1 MCQVSWKKRRDV
13 FIQVNMVKR
22 LTIPRADHKCC
33 SPVHIK
39 VLREVRRWEYN
50 SDELGYKKKKKKNQQ
65 EFALKSAQEERVR
78 GWEQQALAQRLAL
91 WRREPLWAEQ
101 FVEGQRMIAYE
112 LTDITGLIKTKG
124 HWHTRASPLWRSVSC
139 WLKEL
144 TVWVDSSLFMTWP
157 LVEDARPIKKHA
169 CAH

>member
-1 MCQVSWKKRRDV
+1 MG
-13 FIQVNMVKR
+13 KR
-22 LTIPRADHKCC
+22 LTIPRADHECC
-33 SPVHIK
+33 SSLHIK
-39 VLREVRRWEYN
+39 VLREARRWEYN
-50 SDELGYKKKKKKNQQ
+50 NDKLGYYKKRDSLWNQHRKR
-65 EFALKSAQEERVR
+65 ELC
-78 GWEQQALAQRLAL
+78 GWEQQAFARRPAL
-91 WRREPLWAEQ
+91 WGREPLWAEQ

-124 HWHTRASPLWRSVSC
+124 HWHTGASPLWRSVSC

-144 TVWVDSSLFMTWP
+144 TVWVDSSLSMTWP

>member
-1 MCQVSWKKRRDV
+1 M
-13 FIQVNMVKR
+13 NMVKR
-22 LTIPRADHKCC
+22 LTIPRADHECC
-33 SPVHIK
+33 APVHIK
-39 VLREVRRWEYN
+39 VLREARRWEYN
-50 SDELGYKKKKKKNQQ
+50 NDELGYKKKKKNSRNSLWNQHRKR
-65 EFALKSAQEERVR
+65 EYVDESSRR
-78 GWEQQALAQRLAL
+78 LAQRLAL